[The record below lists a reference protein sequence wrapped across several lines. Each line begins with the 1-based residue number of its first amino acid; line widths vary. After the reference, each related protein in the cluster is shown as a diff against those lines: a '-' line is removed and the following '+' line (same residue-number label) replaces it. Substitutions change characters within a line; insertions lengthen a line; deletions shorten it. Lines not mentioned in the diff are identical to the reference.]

1 MTSDPKM
8 IRSRNQ
14 LSTAY
19 APEAFFTF
27 EGGLGACIAE
37 SDREPDYQLSTASI
51 TTQNQVLQR
60 IEELARSWF
69 QRALHCRDADGP
81 AVPPA
86 LAVDRELLNEA
97 QDGVKRLNLHRVV
110 FLDPLQMGYRPAPL
124 AFRCRHCH
132 LFRSYDTV
140 PRLHRD
146 LARLSPASCAH
157 PKRPGRCDWQQL
169 DVVFVHWSG
178 EWRAPT
184 PGRYEWDSTRGRVH
198 LIGERCG
205 CGCADFELNTDSA
218 AIGRWYFRCAQCS
231 EPKGAQ
237 WILSDEF
244 TISVLRDAY
253 TGRFDEARMEP
264 ISYRASA
271 AYYPLTEQFIQF
283 DRDNEEALG
292 ILDPQ
297 RQVELEHFIGQLYRF
312 EGALPSLEEIER
324 LLETA
329 GKDSEWARYQT
340 FGDAIATLGASPR
353 NEVLISR
360 LRGEQQ
366 AILESWFNGPA
377 ALLRRPA
384 ALPASIV
391 TRIQQRGDAPAKFD
405 PFRLALEH
413 DVLRKAKLDRQQ
425 DEYGRRPFVPFDDLR
440 GDLDVHPT
448 GKPEDTPELEAK
460 VRGLKAQLGVAIIGL
475 VREFNLCR
483 FTFGFSRVSPTPVT
497 FKHEKNVP
505 VRLRLFPE
513 VSTREGN
520 RHPVYVVQ
528 QANEAIYV
536 RLRED
541 TVFAWLQSLNT
552 SDPFD
557 WQPADRPSLSGR
569 LLERAVPFGR
579 YLDGIPE
586 GAASSYLYAYTLLH
600 TLSHA
605 MMRSIA
611 ESSGLDL
618 GSLGEYLFPTDL
630 AFAIYRNG
638 TTMDLGNLSALW
650 RNDNVHFL
658 ESLLAPKLWTCNSGA
673 LCSEKGG
680 ACPDCIFVP
689 ETSCIAQNQLLCRST
704 AAGGQKALEDHSNRL
719 IEGYFGVAQRR
730 YRTSVS

>member
-1 MTSDPKM
+1 MTNDPRM

-19 APEAFFTF
+19 APQAFFTF

-37 SDREPDYQLSTASI
+37 SDREPDYQMSTASV
-51 TTQNQVLQR
+51 TTQNQILQR

-69 QRALHCRDADGP
+69 ERALRCRGTDGP
-81 AVPPA
+81 PISPE
-86 LAVDRELLNEA
+86 LTVDHELLNETR
-97 QDGVKRLNLHRVV
+97 DGVKRLNLHRVA

-132 LFRSYDTV
+132 LFRSYETV

-146 LARLSPASCAH
+146 LPHLSPATCMH
-157 PKRPGRCDWQQL
+157 PKRPGRCEWQQL

-178 EWRAPT
+178 EWHAPT
-184 PGRYEWDSTRGRVH
+184 PGRYEWDSARGRVH
-198 LIGERCG
+198 LVGERCG
-205 CGCADFELNTDSA
+205 CGSTDFELNADSA
-218 AIGRWYFRCAQCS
+218 AIGRWYFRCARCS
-231 EPKGAQ
+231 EPKGEQ

-244 TISVLRDAY
+244 TVSVLRDAY
-253 TGRFDEARMEP
+253 AGRFDEARMEP
-264 ISYRASA
+264 VSYRASA
-271 AYYPLTEQFIQF
+271 SYYPLTEQFIQF
-283 DRDNEEALG
+283 DRDNEEALA

-297 RQVELEHFIGQLYRF
+297 RQPELERFIGQVYRF
-312 EGALPSLEEIER
+312 EGALPPIEEIER
-324 LLETA
+324 LLIAA
-329 GKDSEWARYQT
+329 GKAPEWARYQT
-340 FGDAIATLGASPR
+340 LGDAIATLGASPK
-353 NEVLISR
+353 NDALVSR
-360 LRGEQQ
+360 LRAEQQ
-366 AILESWFNGPA
+366 GILESWFSGPIPI
-377 ALLRRPA
+377 LRRPA
-384 ALPASIV
+384 ELPEPLVA
-391 TRIQQRGDAPAKFD
+391 RIQQRAEAPPKFD

-413 DVLRKAKLDRQQ
+413 EVLRRAKLERRQ

-440 GDLDVHPT
+440 TDLDVHPT
-448 GKPEDTPELEAK
+448 GRPDDTPELEQQ
-460 VRGLKAQLGVAIIGL
+460 VRGFKERLGFEVIGL
-475 VREFNLCR
+475 IREFNLCR
-483 FTFGFSRVSPTPVT
+483 FTFAFSRVSPMPVV
-497 FKHEKNVP
+497 FKHDKKMP

-513 VSTREGN
+513 VSARDGN

-536 RLRED
+536 RLKEE
-541 TVFAWLQSLNT
+541 TVYAWLNALNP
-552 SDPFD
+552 SDRFD
-557 WQPADRPSLSGR
+557 WRPGDRPSIGGR
-569 LLERAVPFGR
+569 LLERSLPFGR
-579 YLDGIPE
+579 YLDNLSE
-586 GAASSYLYAYTLLH
+586 GSASAYLYVYTLLH

-630 AFAIYRNG
+630 SFAIYRNG

-658 ESLLAPKLWTCNSGA
+658 ESLLASKLWSCNSGA

-704 AAGGQKALEDHSNRL
+704 VAGGQKAIEDHSNRL
-719 IEGYFGVAQRR
+719 IAGYFGIAHRR
-730 YRTSVS
+730 